1 MSGSIDR
8 RAFLTSGLA
17 LLGSSAIAACD
28 RAVTAP
34 DERLTPGDDRRSH
47 VGAWPLSLH
56 IDHSGSIAGRGHAV
70 IGLVATPTPGLHDEA
85 LQMLRERGGRYY
97 HRRLSYSSNDRNK
110 LEYAKAVIDHLLETE
125 GLIFEARVI
134 GPGAHGRN
142 GGVLTSYEQLI
153 AEVVGTDAE
162 GSAELKP
169 TTSVGLDPELR
180 DHLAAT
186 FGGLEIGGGAP
197 SNLLQLADLLTGS
210 VYGDAS
216 RAPRRRGTTPDHPTS
231 HTVKDEL
238 IGHLRNRLGVRR
250 LTDRALGDHGTFRVR
265 VWRPPFRGPRAT

>member
-28 RAVTAP
+28 RAVFAP
-34 DERLTPGDDRRSH
+34 DQRLAPDDPRGSH

-85 LQMLRERGGRYY
+85 LQMLREGDGRYY

-110 LEYAKAVIDHLLETE
+110 LGYARAVIDHLLETE

-142 GGVLTSYEQLI
+142 GGVASSYEQLI
-153 AEVVGTDAE
+153 AEVAGTGVE

-180 DHLAAT
+180 DHLAVT

-210 VYGDAS
+210 VYGDAT
-216 RAPRRRGTTPDHPTS
+216 RAPRRRGTTRDHPTS
-231 HTVKDEL
+231 HTVKDEI
-238 IGHLRNRLGVRR
+238 IGYLRSRLSVRR
-250 LTDRALGDHGTFRVR
+250 LTDGSLDDHGTFRVR
-265 VWRPPFRGPRAT
+265 VWRPPFRGLRAS